1 MRRKLEAKMTKYLVL
16 VLATAIGVCAGQTPA
31 STAPKT
37 PQELHI
43 SPAQAKELF
52 NSVGII
58 LKFASMD
65 SKLPIKHEVKRKLTT
80 REAVEK
86 YLVDK
91 MNEDKDAKRM
101 QRSEIVLKKF
111 GLLDRDFQ
119 LRPFLLQLLKEQ
131 IEAYYDSKT
140 KTVNLLDWATPD
152 TQKPVLAH
160 ELTHA
165 LQDQHVDLDKWENG
179 TSDEL
184 SRNMKDDNEHIR
196 TDESDTARE
205 AVLEGQAMAVYLDYA
220 LAPSGKSLLTAP
232 DIVDNLADSSDTSDS
247 PVLARAPLVL
257 KESLLFPYQDG
268 LKFEQMVLKD
278 QGKAGAFAGV
288 LDRPPDS
295 SYEII
300 NPRAYMRKNKVPVL
314 QMPDVHS
321 LLDPNYDPYD
331 IGVMGQLDVR
341 MLSEL
346 FGGPE
351 MSSALTPAWDGGIYY
366 AVQSKKAKTEAEK
379 NSTGSVALFYLSQW
393 KTPQAAQAF
402 AKMYADE
409 LGKKYSNVTRDT
421 NDEAD
426 STEQIYNTSEG
437 PVVLTT
443 NDRMVFASESFD
455 LTTARKL
462 AFLIMG
468 AQTND
473 DASQAAKLDKRPSI
487 HHDDAE
493 LTGSMVQFFS
503 ACGVMRAALPHL
515 Y

>member
-1 MRRKLEAKMTKYLVL
+1 MKMTKYLAL
-16 VLATAIGVCAGQTPA
+16 ILATTSGVSVAQTPTSA
-31 STAPKT
+31 SVPKAAPQDT
-37 PQELHI
+37 HI

-52 NSVGII
+52 NSVGVI
-58 LKFASMD
+58 LKFASDD

-86 YLVDK
+86 YLVEK
-91 MNEDKDAKRM
+91 MNDDKDAKRM
-101 QRSEIVLKKF
+101 ERSEIVLKKF
-111 GLLDRDFQ
+111 GLLDRDFE

-165 LQDQHVDLDKWENG
+165 LQDQHVDLDKWEDG
-179 TSDEL
+179 TSDDL
-184 SRNMKDDNEHIR
+184 SRNVKQDNEHIQ
-196 TDESDTARE
+196 TDERDTARE

-220 LAPSGKSLLTAP
+220 LAPAGKNLLTAP
-232 DIVDNLADSSDTSDS
+232 DVVDNLADSTDTSDS
-247 PVLARAPLVL
+247 PVLARAPLIL

-268 LKFEQMVLKD
+268 LKFEQTVLKD
-278 QGKAGAFAGV
+278 EGQAGAFAGV

-295 SYEII
+295 SYEIM
-300 NPRAYMRKNKVPVL
+300 NPRAYTRKRKVPVL
-314 QMPDVHS
+314 QMPDVHP
-321 LLDPNYDPYD
+321 LLDANYEPYD
-331 IGVMGQLDVR
+331 IGVMGELDVR

-346 FGGPE
+346 FGGQE
-351 MSSALTPAWDGGIYY
+351 LSTFLTPAWNGGIYY
-366 AVQSKKAKTEAEK
+366 AVQSKKANTDAEK
-379 NSTGSVALFYLSQW
+379 DSTASVALFYLSQW
-393 KTPQAAQAF
+393 KSPQTAQAF

-426 STEQIYNTSEG
+426 RTEQIYNTSEG

-443 NDRMVFASESFD
+443 NDNTVFVSESFD

-462 AFLIMG
+462 AFLVMG
-468 AQTND
+468 AQGGD
-473 DASQAAKLDKRPSI
+473 DANQAVNLAPTHGQSP
-487 HHDDAE
+487 E
-493 LTGSMVQFFS
+493 LTSGLVRFFS
-503 ACGVMRAALPHL
+503 TCGVMRAALPH
-515 Y
+515 

>member
-1 MRRKLEAKMTKYLVL
+1 MKMKMAKH
-16 VLATAIGVCAGQTPA
+16 LALLLAVTVGVCAGQTPTNT
-31 STAPKT
+31 TAPKT
-37 PQELHI
+37 TPQDTHI

-52 NSVGII
+52 NSVGVI
-58 LKFASMD
+58 LKFASND
-65 SKLPIKHEVKRKLTT
+65 SKLPIKHDVKRKLTT

-86 YLVDK
+86 YLVEK
-91 MNEDKDAKRM
+91 MNDDKDAKRM
-101 QRSEIVLKKF
+101 ERSEIVLKKF
-111 GLLDRDFQ
+111 GLLDRDFE

-165 LQDQHVDLDKWENG
+165 LQDQHVDLDKWEDQ
-179 TSDEL
+179 TSEDL
-184 SRNMKDDNEHIR
+184 SHNVKEDNEHIR

-232 DIVDNLADSSDTSDS
+232 DIVDNVADASDTSDS

-268 LKFEQMVLKD
+268 LKFEQTVLKD
-278 QGKAGAFAGV
+278 QGQAGAFAGV
-288 LDRPPDS
+288 LDRPPAS
-295 SYEII
+295 SYEIM
-300 NPRAYMRKNKVPVL
+300 NPRAYMRKRKVPVL
-314 QMPDVHS
+314 QMPDVHP
-321 LLDPNYDPYD
+321 LLDANYEPYD

-341 MLSEL
+341 MLTEL
-346 FGGPE
+346 FGGQE
-351 MSSALTPAWDGGIYY
+351 MSEALTPAWDGGIYH
-366 AVQSKKAKTEAEK
+366 AVQSRKAKTEAEK
-379 NSTGSVALFYLSQW
+379 NSTASIGLFYLSQW

-421 NDEAD
+421 KDEAD
-426 STEQIYNTSEG
+426 ETEQIYNTSEG

-443 NDRMVFASESFD
+443 NGRLVFASESFD

-462 AFLIMG
+462 AFLVMG
-468 AQTND
+468 AQESD
-473 DASQAAKLDKRPSI
+473 DANEAAHLSI
-487 HHDDAE
+487 PEHGLE
-493 LTGSMVQFFS
+493 LNAGLMHFF
-503 ACGVMRAALPHL
+503 ATCGLMRAALPH
-515 Y
+515 

>member
-1 MRRKLEAKMTKYLVL
+1 MKMKMAKHLALLLV
-16 VLATAIGVCAGQTPA
+16 VAVGVCAGQTPTSA
-31 STAPKT
+31 TAPKT
-37 PQELHI
+37 TPQDTHI

-52 NSVGII
+52 NSVGVI
-58 LKFASMD
+58 LKFASND
-65 SKLPIKHEVKRKLTT
+65 SKLPIKHDVKRKLTT

-86 YLVDK
+86 YLVEK
-91 MNEDKDAKRM
+91 MNDDKDAKRM
-101 QRSEIVLKKF
+101 ERSEIVLKKF

-165 LQDQHVDLDKWENG
+165 LQDQHVDLDKWEDQ
-179 TSDEL
+179 TSEDL
-184 SRNMKDDNEHIR
+184 SHNVKDDNEHIR

-232 DIVDNLADSSDTSDS
+232 DIVDNVADASDTSDS

-268 LKFEQMVLKD
+268 LKFEQTILKD
-278 QGKAGAFAGV
+278 QGQVGAFAGV
-288 LDRPPDS
+288 LDRPPAS
-295 SYEII
+295 SYEIM
-300 NPRAYMRKNKVPVL
+300 NPRAYMRKRKIPVL
-314 QMPDVHS
+314 QMPDVHP
-321 LLDPNYDPYD
+321 LLDANYEPYD

-341 MLSEL
+341 MLTEL
-346 FGGPE
+346 FGGQE
-351 MSSALTPAWDGGIYY
+351 MSEALTPAWDGGIYY
-366 AVQSKKAKTEAEK
+366 AVQSRKAKTDAEK
-379 NSTGSVALFYLSQW
+379 NSTASIGLFYLSQW

-421 NDEAD
+421 KDEAD
-426 STEQIYNTSEG
+426 ETEQIYNTSEG

-443 NDRMVFASESFD
+443 NGRLVFASESFD
-455 LTTARKL
+455 LTMARKL
-462 AFLIMG
+462 AFLVMG
-468 AQTND
+468 AQESD
-473 DASQAAKLDKRPSI
+473 DANEAARMGSYPSI
-487 HHDDAE
+487 PERGLE
-493 LTGSMVQFFS
+493 LNAGLIHFFTT
-503 ACGVMRAALPHL
+503 CGLMRAALPH
-515 Y
+515 